1 MSVEI
6 DTKGI
11 DASVGQ
17 QLKVR
22 RKELKLSQT
31 QLGDMLGITYQ
42 QIQKYESGANKV
54 SPGRLVHLSKTL
66 GVPLPYFFEN
76 VEGAVD
82 MTDIKPHISSR
93 FVLLNPEKSKLL
105 DVYDGL
111 PDDLR
116 KKVFD
121 LVIALKG

>member
-6 DTKGI
+6 DTKAI
-11 DASVGQ
+11 DASVGK
-17 QLKVR
+17 QLKKR

-66 GVPLPYFFEN
+66 GVSLSYFFIEIDE
-76 VEGAVD
+76 VIDTSE
-82 MTDIKPHISSR
+82 IQPHESSR
-93 FVLLNPEKSKLL
+93 SVLLNPEKSQLL
-105 DVYDGL
+105 DAYDSL
-111 PDDLR
+111 DEDIR
-116 KKVFD
+116 RRVFD
-121 LVIALKG
+121 LVIAISS